1 MGDGLKSIM
10 EDASGRAVAPQVTVC
25 SSEAALLIW
34 IKPQLVLERPT
45 FVARGGLGI
54 GAAGLVG
61 HMPYEIDVAA
71 QVAP

>member
-1 MGDGLKSIM
+1 MW
-10 EDASGRAVAPQVTVC
+10 DATEGEAPQVTVW

-45 FVARGGLGI
+45 LIARGGLGI